1 MGNRIS
7 KGSLSV
13 RLINSNTLQF
23 IFLLKNSKKCTNV
36 YFHDYSASRGTKST
50 SGKCPRKKTKGASSR
65 RTGKILP
72 DRPLKYYVD
81 EESMFKK
88 KRKNYARPRMQS
100 AKCHK

>member
-23 IFLLKNSKKCTNV
+23 IFLLKNSKECTNV

-50 SGKCPRKKTKGASSR
+50 SGKCPRKKKEQVVEDLER
-65 RTGKILP
+65 
-72 DRPLKYYVD
+72 YYW
-81 EESMFKK
+81 
-88 KRKNYARPRMQS
+88 AGL
-100 AKCHK
+100 